1 VQVKVQGLERG
12 AVKVQVAMAKV
23 QACICR
29 REPCRTTAG
38 ESSPPRAARLCSCA
52 KVTAHARRAAR
63 LRSCAKFT
71 AHARRAARLR
81 SCAKFTAHARRAA
94 RLRSSLGGSF
104 PTFGLVSGRSGCM
117 QERSGWFRVG
127 FGLDSKSKDS
137 EPRTHWKRVLWGCAR
152 FSSHWA
158 YAGALWLYAVA
169 CWLYAS
175 LRKHTTS
182 MQLHTTRVRLHTPNG
197 LKI

>member
-52 KVTAHARRAAR
+52 KV
-63 LRSCAKFT
+63 T

-158 YAGALWLYAVA
+158 
-169 CWLYAS
+169 
-175 LRKHTTS
+175 
-182 MQLHTTRVRLHTPNG
+182 
-197 LKI
+197 